1 MSAMASPA
9 LAKLSRPAALVGIA
23 IVVAFVVLAVFA
35 PWLAPYDPVASDWS
49 AFRQPPS
56 AEHWFG
62 TDEIGRDV
70 ASRVIWGARASLIAG
85 VMSVVIA
92 IAIGV
97 PFGLAAGYAGKAI
110 DATIMRVTD
119 GLLAIPS
126 LVLAIALAG
135 FLGAGLANAT
145 IAIGLSAMP
154 VFIRLTRA
162 QVLAVRGELYVDAA
176 RALGYSNRRIVL
188 RHILPNILPAL
199 LVQATVTM
207 AIAIIAEAGLSFLGL
222 GLQPP
227 EPSWGASLNA
237 ARNFIAEG
245 PWMSFWPGLFICVA
259 VFGFNLTGDAL
270 RDAFDPQ
277 E

>member
-1 MSAMASPA
+1 MSAAASPG
-9 LAKLSRPAALVGIA
+9 LAKLRRPAALVGAA
-23 IVVAFVVLAVFA
+23 IVVAFVAMAALA
-35 PWLAPYDPVASDWS
+35 PWVAPYDPVASDWS

-70 ASRVIWGARASLIAG
+70 LSRVIWGARASLVAG

-92 IAIGV
+92 IVVGV
-97 PFGLAAGYAGKAI
+97 PFGLAAGYAGKAV
-110 DATIMRVTD
+110 DATIMRITD

-145 IAIGLSAMP
+145 IAIGVSAMP
-154 VFIRLTRA
+154 VFVRLTRG

-176 RALGYSNRRIVL
+176 RALGYSNKRIVL

-199 LVQATVTM
+199 LVQATLTM

-277 E
+277 D

>member
-1 MSAMASPA
+1 MSAVASPA
-9 LAKLSRPAALVGIA
+9 LAKLSRPAAVVGIA
-23 IVVAFVVLAVFA
+23 IVVTFVVLAVFA

-85 VMSVVIA
+85 VMSVLIA

-110 DATIMRVTD
+110 DATIMRITD

-154 VFIRLTRA
+154 VFIRLTRG

-277 E
+277 D